1 MRKSVRIIL
10 IVIATGVFATFLT
23 LWYQTAQ
30 TEPALAWARPLPP
43 NTQVEKGDVK
53 VVQVSQKRDF
63 PVMADAAQ
71 VVGNYTTRRVTGEG
85 LVVPSDVTP
94 QLPPDRFVFD
104 NGSVLPEG
112 TNAYG
117 FTLDRPLAALLQPGN
132 KVDVYLVVPG
142 EELMY
147 LLLQKQ
153 PVLYTLMDDPV
164 AALALDPAQVSVVE
178 GMMSKVLEQR
188 RQQLEQ
194 ERNDEDIEVPEPYY
208 LLLPTQGENADREPL
223 SVYPFIPDNP
233 AIMGAPTPVP
243 VSQE

>member
-10 IVIATGVFATFLT
+10 IVIATGVFATFLA

-43 NTQVEKGDVK
+43 NTQVQKEDVK
-53 VVQVSQKRDF
+53 IVQVTQKRDF
-63 PVMADAAQ
+63 PVLSDAAQ

-104 NGSVLPEG
+104 NGNVLPEG

-117 FTLDRPLAALLQPGN
+117 FTLGRPLDALLKPGD

-153 PVLYTLMDDPV
+153 PILYTLVEEPV
-164 AALALDPAQVSVVE
+164 AALALEPAQVAVVE

-194 ERNDEDIEVPEPYY
+194 EKADEDIEIPEPYY
-208 LLLPTQGENADREPL
+208 LLLATQGENADREPL
-223 SVYPFIPDNP
+223 SAYPFIPDNP
-233 AIMGAPTPVP
+233 AIMGAPTPTP